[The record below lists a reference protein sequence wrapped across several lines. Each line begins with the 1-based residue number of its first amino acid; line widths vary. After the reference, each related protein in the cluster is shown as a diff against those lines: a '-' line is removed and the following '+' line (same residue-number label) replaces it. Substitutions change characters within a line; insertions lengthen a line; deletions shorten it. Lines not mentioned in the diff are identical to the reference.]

1 MWLLIDD
8 VRDLNAD
15 AIARTPE
22 AGQRLLASGPW
33 ACLCLDHDLG
43 TAQTGLDVLH
53 WAIGHD
59 CLPQRVQLVTTN
71 LTARSKMAAAP
82 LSLVAVPMTRAPA
95 AARVS
100 AMAAPIPREAPVTS
114 ATRPVRDMVF
124 PL

>member
-43 TAQTGLDVLH
+43 TAQTGLAVLH

-59 CLPQRVQLVTTN
+59 CLPQRVPLGPAN
-71 LTARSKMAAAP
+71 PTARSKMAAA
-82 LSLVAVPMTRAPA
+82 LHA
-95 AARVS
+95 AGY
-100 AMAAPIPREAPVTS
+100 TS
-114 ATRPVRDMVF
+114 ADGQNFKHNNAVNS
-124 PL
+124 

>member
-43 TAQTGLDVLH
+43 
-53 WAIGHD
+53 
-59 CLPQRVQLVTTN
+59 
-71 LTARSKMAAAP
+71 
-82 LSLVAVPMTRAPA
+82 LSLIHILTLPTIYSV
-95 AARVS
+95 
-100 AMAAPIPREAPVTS
+100 
-114 ATRPVRDMVF
+114 
-124 PL
+124 

>member
-8 VRDLNAD
+8 LRDLNTD

-43 TAQTGLDVLH
+43 AEQTGLDVLH

-71 LTARSKMAAAP
+71 LTARSLMAAA
-82 LSLVAVPMTRAPA
+82 LHTAGY
-95 AARVS
+95 
-100 AMAAPIPREAPVTS
+100 TS
-114 ATRPVRDMVF
+114 TDELNFKHSNTANS
-124 PL
+124 

>member
-8 VRDLNAD
+8 VRDLNTD

-71 LTARSKMAAAP
+71 PTARSKMAAA
-82 LSLVAVPMTRAPA
+82 LHA
-95 AARVS
+95 AGY
-100 AMAAPIPREAPVTS
+100 TS
-114 ATRPVRDMVF
+114 ADGQNFKHNRE
-124 PL
+124 PLKTPAS